1 MKDYAKQASFQ
12 AAYQLQK
19 GRTQAQVLQYQ
30 KWQIVETAKSFE
42 SLIFSKI
49 TCKYL
54 AFHFLLLKKKKSTQL
69 EKSSPIETLSI
80 LKVDKNTDDEL
91 IHACYISHNPH
102 LKLELS
108 AASSTAVQ
116 VGTDNSWTSW
126 KKSQPC

>member
-1 MKDYAKQASFQ
+1 MKDDAKQASFQ

-30 KWQIVETAKSFE
+30 KWQIVETVKSLE
-42 SLIFSKI
+42 NLIFSKI
-49 TCKYL
+49 SCKYL
-54 AFHFLLLKKKKSTQL
+54 AFHFLLFKKKSTQL

-91 IHACYISHNPH
+91 IHACYRFHNPH

-116 VGTDNSWTSW
+116 VDTDNSWTS
-126 KKSQPC
+126 